1 MAKVNLTLLQVD
13 MRALDLL
20 QSAKE
25 ADETLMAI
33 QHPPWSYKP
42 ISQKM
47 TLNFSSP
54 YDTKKRSHPLPARLR
69 YVSMGRVWDLF

>member
-47 TLNFSSP
+47 TLNF
-54 YDTKKRSHPLPARLR
+54 
-69 YVSMGRVWDLF
+69 